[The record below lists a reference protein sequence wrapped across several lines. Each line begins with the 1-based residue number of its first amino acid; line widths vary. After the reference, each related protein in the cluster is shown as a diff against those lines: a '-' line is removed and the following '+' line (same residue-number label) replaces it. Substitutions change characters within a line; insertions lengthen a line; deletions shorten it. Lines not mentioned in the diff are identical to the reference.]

1 MEKSN
6 LTTEEIITEII
17 KLECEVTESI
27 FKGHKAND
35 EDMYANHRKRLV
47 FLRKILKGRNLI
59 VSL

>member
-1 MEKSN
+1 MKKGN

-35 EDMYANHRKRLV
+35 ADKYANHRKRLF
-47 FLRKILKGRNLI
+47 FLRKILKSRNVI